1 MGALRLV
8 SIIASA
14 GLVVTAFSALFTVNQ
29 TQQALVLQFGEP
41 KRTIQEP
48 GLAFKLPFIQDV
60 IYYEKRVLSLIP
72 QDAEE
77 VILSDQKRLQV
88 DAYARYRI
96 EDPLLFYQTV
106 RNELGARGRLEAIID
121 SSVRRALG
129 RETLASILTG
139 QRNDIVRS
147 IGEEVNASVSSLG
160 IQIIDVRLRRA
171 DYPTATSQNIF
182 NRMKSERER
191 EAKEFRA
198 TGEEEAQKIRA
209 DAEKTRTVI
218 LSEAQREAQ
227 ETRGAETPRP
237 FRSTLTALA
246 RMPSSLLSTV
256 RWRPIGNRWG
266 RTTPRW
272 CCPPEQFLPFLQG
285 QERHGTEIN
294 KHLPLFGH
302 GTCL

>member
-1 MGALRLV
+1 MGSIRLV
-8 SIIASA
+8 GVALI
-14 GLVVTAFSALFTVNQ
+14 GLIVIGLYGALFTVNQ

-48 GLAFKLPFIQDV
+48 GLAFKMPFIQDV
-60 IYYEKRVLSLIP
+60 VYYEKRVLSLIP

-88 DAYARYRI
+88 DAYARFQI
-96 EDPLLFYQTV
+96 SNPLLFYQTV

-121 SSVRRALG
+121 SSVRRVLG

-139 QRNDIVRS
+139 QRNDITRS
-147 IGEEVNASVSSLG
+147 IGDEVNASVESLG
-160 IQIIDVRLRRA
+160 IKIIDVRLRRA
-171 DYPTATSQNIF
+171 DYPEATSQNIF

-218 LSEAQREAQ
+218 ISEAQRTAQ
-227 ETRGAETPRP
+227 ETRGAGDAEAIRIYADS
-237 FRSTLTALA
+237 FGQDAEFFSFYRSMEAYRKSMGKDGTSMVLS
-246 RMPSSLLSTV
+246 PSSSFF
-256 RWRPIGNRWG
+256 RFFKDKNGNA
-266 RTTPRW
+266 P
-272 CCPPEQFLPFLQG
+272 
-285 QERHGTEIN
+285 
-294 KHLPLFGH
+294 K
-302 GTCL
+302 

>member
-1 MGALRLV
+1 MGIGRLV
-8 SIIASA
+8 TLAVAALLLA
-14 GLVVTAFSALFTVNQ
+14 GVSGSLFTVNQ

-60 IYYEKRVLSLIP
+60 TYYEKRVLSLIP

-88 DAYARYRI
+88 DAYARYQI

-139 QRNDIVRS
+139 QRNDITRS

-160 IQIIDVRLRRA
+160 IKIIDVRLRRA
-171 DYPTATSQNIF
+171 DYPAATSQNIF

-218 LSEAQREAQ
+218 ISEAQREAQ
-227 ETRGAETPRP
+227 ETRGAGDGKAIEIYADSFGQDADFFAFYRSMEAYRKSMNNNDTSLVLSPDSSF
-237 FRSTLTALA
+237 FRFFKDK
-246 RMPSSLLSTV
+246 
-256 RWRPIGNRWG
+256 N
-266 RTTPRW
+266 
-272 CCPPEQFLPFLQG
+272 
-285 QERHGTEIN
+285 GTD
-294 KHLPLFGH
+294 
-302 GTCL
+302 

>member
-1 MGALRLV
+1 MGVTRIL
-8 SIIASA
+8 S
-14 GLVVTAFSALFTVNQ
+14 LVVVALILAAVSGSLFTVNQ

-60 IYYEKRVLSLIP
+60 TYYEKRVLSLIP

-77 VILSDQKRLQV
+77 VILADQKRLQV

-106 RNELGARGRLEAIID
+106 RNERGARGRLEAIID

-139 QRNDIVRS
+139 QRNDITRS
-147 IGEEVNASVSSLG
+147 IGEEVNASVASLG
-160 IQIIDVRLRRA
+160 IKIIDVRLRRA

-218 LSEAQREAQ
+218 LSEAQRESQ
-227 ETRGAETPRP
+227 EIRGAGDSQAIQIYADSFGQDADFFAFYRSMEAYRKSMNNNGTSLVLSPDSSF
-237 FRSTLTALA
+237 FR
-246 RMPSSLLSTV
+246 
-256 RWRPIGNRWG
+256 
-266 RTTPRW
+266 
-272 CCPPEQFLPFLQG
+272 FFKDKD
-285 QERHGTEIN
+285 GTDQ
-294 KHLPLFGH
+294 K
-302 GTCL
+302 

>member
-1 MGALRLV
+1 MGAIRLA
-8 SIIASA
+8 SLIAGA
-14 GLVVTAFSALFTVNQ
+14 LLIVATFSALFTVNQ

-41 KRTIQEP
+41 KRTIQDP

-88 DAYARYRI
+88 DAYARYQI

-139 QRNDIVRS
+139 QRNDITRS
-147 IGEEVNASVSSLG
+147 IGEEVNASASSLG
-160 IQIIDVRLRRA
+160 IRIIDVRLRRA

-218 LSEAQREAQ
+218 ISEAQRQAQ
-227 ETRGAETPRP
+227 QTRGEGDGEAIKIYANSFGQDAE
-237 FRSTLTALA
+237 FFAFYRSMEAY
-246 RMPSSLLSTV
+246 RKS
-256 RWRPIGNRWG
+256 IGNSDTSMVLSPDSSFFRFFKDKSG
-266 RTTPRW
+266 DAP
-272 CCPPEQFLPFLQG
+272 
-285 QERHGTEIN
+285 
-294 KHLPLFGH
+294 K
-302 GTCL
+302 

>member
-1 MGALRLV
+1 MGVTRIL
-8 SIIASA
+8 S
-14 GLVVTAFSALFTVNQ
+14 LVVVTLILAAVSGSLFTVNQ

-60 IYYEKRVLSLIP
+60 TYYEKRVLSLIP

-77 VILSDQKRLQV
+77 VILADQKRLQV

-106 RNELGARGRLEAIID
+106 RNERGARGRLEAIID

-139 QRNDIVRS
+139 QRNDITRS
-147 IGEEVNASVSSLG
+147 IGEEVNASVASLG
-160 IQIIDVRLRRA
+160 IKIIDVRLRRA

-218 LSEAQREAQ
+218 LSEAQRESQ
-227 ETRGAETPRP
+227 EIRGAGDSQAIQIYADSFGQDADFFAFYRSMEAYRKSMNNNGTSLVLSPDSSF
-237 FRSTLTALA
+237 FR
-246 RMPSSLLSTV
+246 
-256 RWRPIGNRWG
+256 
-266 RTTPRW
+266 
-272 CCPPEQFLPFLQG
+272 FFKDKD
-285 QERHGTEIN
+285 GTDQ
-294 KHLPLFGH
+294 K
-302 GTCL
+302 

>member
-1 MGALRLV
+1 MGVARIL
-8 SIIASA
+8 S
-14 GLVVTAFSALFTVNQ
+14 LVVVALILAAVSGSLFTVNQ

-60 IYYEKRVLSLIP
+60 TYYEKRVLSLIP

-77 VILSDQKRLQV
+77 VILADQKRLQV

-106 RNELGARGRLEAIID
+106 RNERGARGRLEAIID

-139 QRNDIVRS
+139 QRNDITRS
-147 IGEEVNASVSSLG
+147 IGEEVNASVASLG
-160 IQIIDVRLRRA
+160 IKIIDVRLRRA

-218 LSEAQREAQ
+218 LSEAQRESQ
-227 ETRGAETPRP
+227 EIRGAGDSQAIQIYADSFGQDADFFAFYRSMEAYRKSMNNNGTSLVLSPDSSF
-237 FRSTLTALA
+237 FRFFKDKDGTA
-246 RMPSSLLSTV
+246 
-256 RWRPIGNRWG
+256 
-266 RTTPRW
+266 
-272 CCPPEQFLPFLQG
+272 Q
-285 QERHGTEIN
+285 
-294 KHLPLFGH
+294 K
-302 GTCL
+302 

>member
-1 MGALRLV
+1 MIV
-8 SIIASA
+8 I
-14 GLVVTAFSALFTVNQ
+14 GLYGALFTVNQ

-48 GLAFKLPFIQDV
+48 GLAFKMPFIQDV
-60 IYYEKRVLSLIP
+60 VYYEKRVLSLIP

-88 DAYARYRI
+88 DAYARYQI
-96 EDPLLFYQTV
+96 SDPLLFYQTV

-139 QRNDIVRS
+139 QRNDITRS
-147 IGEEVNASVSSLG
+147 IGDEVNASVASLG
-160 IQIIDVRLRRA
+160 IKIIDVRLRRA
-171 DYPTATSQNIF
+171 DYPEATSQNIF

-218 LSEAQREAQ
+218 ISEAQRTAQ
-227 ETRGAETPRP
+227 ETRGAGDAEAIRTYAES
-237 FRSTLTALA
+237 FGQDAEFFSFYRSMEAYRNAMGKERTSMVLS
-246 RMPSSLLSTV
+246 PSSSFF
-256 RWRPIGNRWG
+256 RFFKDKNGSAQN
-266 RTTPRW
+266 
-272 CCPPEQFLPFLQG
+272 
-285 QERHGTEIN
+285 
-294 KHLPLFGH
+294 
-302 GTCL
+302 